1 MIMMRCLFLS
11 GRCRR
16 HILLATVVVVAGAGA
31 APVYAAET
39 PVAKVSAKP
48 ASAAARNAR
57 SADTLPQS
65 AGSAAVVPPTATV
78 AAASTPQAETGTTPA
93 NADEQILVKAKRRN
107 QMEVISGGQLGA
119 LGTKKGLDVPFNIR
133 SYTSSLI
140 LNQQSQTLG
149 QVLENDPSVRT
160 TYGYGNFSE
169 MFIIRGFPVYGDDV
183 AINGLYGIT
192 PRQLVSPQLYDQVQV
207 LNGASAFLNGAAP
220 GGTGIGGNINLMFK
234 HAENTPITR
243 ITGDYTSKA
252 TGGGSVD
259 LGRRFGQDKA
269 YGLRLNVAGLSGQ
282 GSIDHERRHSAA
294 LGADFDWHDD
304 RTRISVDMN
313 YQNQGVEW
321 GRPGV
326 FLGSG
331 VTKVPRVP
339 SAARNYGQAWTYN
352 ELNYI
357 FGMLNVEHDFS
368 KHLTAYAA
376 FGGMG
381 GNEKGDY
388 SSLTISGGRTG
399 DGTSGSMYVPVVQTN
414 ESTRAGVR
422 AHFNTGPVK
431 HEMNA
436 GGSGL
441 WEEFDTAYAMAW
453 GSSIATNLYHPNY
466 AAPLE
471 QNFVGGDINN
481 PKRNSQTRLYSLY
494 FSDTMSFW
502 HDRIALTA
510 GFRYQNMLING
521 YDYNGGGLTAH
532 YNRDA
537 ITPVVGLVIHPTRRT
552 SIYFNRIEGLAQGPT
567 ASGSNVVNLGQIFP
581 PYKSVQY
588 EIGAKYDIG
597 RFTTTLAFYQTSQPN
612 SYTAPYGTEGA
623 LIFRADGKQRNRG
636 AELSINGQIL
646 PGLRFNGGATL
657 IDAQLR
663 RTEGG
668 VDNGHTAIGVPNYTI
683 NGNLEYDLPFLKGGT
698 VVGRVVNTGKQW
710 VNTAN
715 TLHLPVWTRFDL
727 GVRYTFAVQ
736 HKPLTLRFG
745 VDNIANTRY
754 WSSAFNGYLLQGLP
768 RTFKFSFTAD
778 L

>member
-1 MIMMRCLFLS
+1 MTGSLVLWQSSRKQMLRIM
-11 GRCRR
+11 
-16 HILLATVVVVAGAGA
+16 LASVCMASLTAGA
-31 APVYAAET
+31 YAQ
-39 PVAKVSAKP
+39 SAKP
-48 ASAAARNAR
+48 ADSADSAAGQT
-57 SADTLPQS
+57 SQ
-65 AGSAAVVPPTATV
+65 
-78 AAASTPQAETGTTPA
+78 AASQ
-93 NADEQILVKAKRRN
+93 DEQIVVKAKRRN

-169 MFIIRGFPVYGDDV
+169 MFVIRGFPVYGDDI

-192 PRQLVSPQLYDQVQV
+192 PRQLVSPQLFDQVQV

-220 GGTGIGGNINLMFK
+220 GGSGIGGNINLMFK

-243 ITGDYTSKA
+243 VTGDYTSKA
-252 TGGGSVD
+252 IGGGSLDV
-259 LGRRFGQDKA
+259 GRRFGQDKA

-282 GSIDHERRHSAA
+282 SAIDHERRHSAV

-304 RTRISVDMN
+304 KTRISLDMN
-313 YQNQGVEW
+313 FQNQGVNW

-339 SAARNYGQAWTYN
+339 SASHNYGQAWTYN
-352 ELNYI
+352 DLNYI

-368 KHLTAYAA
+368 KYLTAYAA

-381 GNEKGDY
+381 GDEKGDY
-388 SSLTISGGRTG
+388 SSLTVTNGQTG
-399 DGTSGSMYVPVVQTN
+399 AATNGAMYVPVVQTN

-422 AHFNTGPVK
+422 AHFYTGPVK
-431 HEMNA
+431 HEVNA

-441 WEEFDTAYAMAW
+441 WEEFDTAYAMAS
-453 GSSIATNLYHPNY
+453 GSIASNLYHPTYTSRPANAY
-466 AAPLE
+466 I
-471 QNFVGGDINN
+471 GGNVDN
-481 PKRNSQTRLYSLY
+481 PQRNSFTRLYSLY

-502 HDRIALTA
+502 KDRISLTA
-510 GFRYQNMLING
+510 GFRYQNMLLNG
-521 YDYNGGGLTAH
+521 YAYNGGAMTSH
-532 YNRDA
+532 YDRDA
-537 ITPVVGLVIHPTRRT
+537 ITPVVGLVIRPTRQT
-552 SIYFNRIEGLAQGPT
+552 SIYFNRIEGLAQGPQAT
-567 ASGSNVVNLGQIFP
+567 GNVVNLGQIFP

-588 EIGAKYDIG
+588 EIGAKYDTG
-597 RFTTTLAFYQTSQPN
+597 RFSTTLAFYQTSQPN
-612 SYTAPYGTEGA
+612 SYTEPFGNTGQ
-623 LIFRADGKQRNRG
+623 LIFRADGMQRNRG
-636 AELSINGQIL
+636 AELTVNGQIL

-657 IDAQLR
+657 IDANLR
-663 RTEGG
+663 KTGDG
-668 VDNGHTAIGVPNYTI
+668 TNNGHTAIGVPNYTI

-698 VVGRVVNTGKQW
+698 VIGRVVNTGKQW

-715 TLHLPVWTRFDL
+715 TLHIPVWTRFDL
-727 GVRYTFAVQ
+727 ALRYTFAVE

-754 WSSAFNGYLLQGLP
+754 WASAFNGYLLQGLP